1 MIARQG
7 RGYWDFVIATLAL
20 MFIIYITINGK
31 LPEWLSLL
39 SFTAKTAP
47 QVGAASA
54 SAPSSATGGLTSP
67 GTNVLGAGALGGAAL
82 GPLGALGGAL
92 GMVEKQSNVPVKQQ
106 ITQFAG
112 GTGLGAIG
120 DLYNQA
126 KKLFGG
132 AP

>member
-39 SFTAKTAP
+39 EFTPKTAP
-47 QVGAASA
+47 QVGA
-54 SAPSSATGGLTSP
+54 PSSVTGGLTAP

-92 GMVEKQSNVPVKQQ
+92 GVVEKQSNVPVTQQ